1 MQDLVKLLTE
11 KTGISEETA
20 KMAIQ
25 VVAGFT
31 KEKLPDP
38 VGGMVQTF
46 LQTGDMPD
54 MSNLANLAG
63 NLGGAGNLLGGL
75 GSMLGKK

>member
-1 MQDLVKLLTE
+1 MQDLVKLLME
-11 KTGISEETA
+11 KTNISEETA
-20 KMAIQ
+20 KLAIQ

-31 KEKLPDP
+31 KDKLPEP

-46 LQTGDMPD
+46 LQTGQIPD
-54 MSNLANLAG
+54 LSSLAG

-75 GSMLGKK
+75 GSMFGKK

>member
-1 MQDLVKLLTE
+1 MQDLVKLLME
-11 KTGISEETA
+11 KANISEETA

-31 KEKLPDP
+31 KEKLPEP

-46 LQTGDMPD
+46 LQTGEMPD
-54 MSNLANLAG
+54 LSSLAG
-63 NLGGAGNLLGGL
+63 NLGGASTLLSGL

>member
-1 MQDLVKLLTE
+1 MQDLVKLLME
-11 KTGISEETA
+11 KTNISEETA

-31 KEKLPDP
+31 KEKLPEP

-46 LQTGDMPD
+46 LQTGEMPD
-54 MSNLANLAG
+54 FSSLAG
-63 NLGGAGNLLGGL
+63 NLGGASNLLSGL

>member
-1 MQDLVKLLTE
+1 MQDLVKLLME
-11 KTGISEETA
+11 KVNISEETA
-20 KMAIQ
+20 KLTIQ

-31 KEKLPDP
+31 KEKLPEP
-38 VGGMVQTF
+38 IGSMVQTF
-46 LQTGDMPD
+46 LQTGEMP
-54 MSNLANLAG
+54 NLSNLAG

>member
-1 MQDLVKLLTE
+1 MQDLVKLLME

-20 KMAIQ
+20 KLAVQ

-31 KEKLPDP
+31 KEKLPEP

-46 LQTGDMPD
+46 LQTGQMPD
-54 MSNLANLAG
+54 LSSLAG

>member
-1 MQDLVKLLTE
+1 MQDLVKLLME
-11 KTGISEETA
+11 KANISEETA

-25 VVAGFT
+25 VVASFT
-31 KEKLPDP
+31 KEKLPEP

-46 LQTGDMPD
+46 LQTGEMPD
-54 MSNLANLAG
+54 FSSLAG
-63 NLGGAGNLLGGL
+63 NLGGAGKLLGGL

>member
-1 MQDLVKLLTE
+1 MQDLVKLLME
-11 KTGISEETA
+11 KANISEETA
-20 KMAIQ
+20 KLAIQ

-31 KEKLPDP
+31 KEKLPEP

-46 LQTGDMPD
+46 LQTGEMPD
-54 MSNLANLAG
+54 LSNLAG

-75 GSMLGKK
+75 GSILGKK